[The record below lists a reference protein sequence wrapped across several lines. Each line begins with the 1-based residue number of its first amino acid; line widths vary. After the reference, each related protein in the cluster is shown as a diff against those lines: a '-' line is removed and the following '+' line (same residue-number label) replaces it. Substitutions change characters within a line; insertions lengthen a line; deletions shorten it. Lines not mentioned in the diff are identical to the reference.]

1 MAFKCIENSEITTI
15 GDKKYLAIYLKQKF
29 IPVFSINGNS
39 IAHNPIL
46 IEEPSKDKDYN
57 AISKLSITLNKLCTF
72 TEEQQVKNLE
82 AFKDKE
88 LIEELIKR
96 AKEHTEEENQ
106 NIEKQVKGKVDTTI
120 VNNTLLYIFQLS
132 DSYETE
138 NEDFYS
144 ICGKFRYFL
153 GKKIGYDLD
162 GSFIPQPML
171 NFEFYEKY
179 FPEMEPYDF
188 QILTEELIAIYI
200 SFFLGFFRSKKL
212 YHLVSVN
219 A

>member
-1 MAFKCIENSEITTI
+1 MAFQCIENSEITTI
-15 GDKKYLAIYLKQKF
+15 SDKKYLAIYLKQKF
-29 IPVFSINGNS
+29 IPVFSINGNL

-57 AISKLSITLNKLCTF
+57 AISKLSITLNKLCIF

-96 AKEHTEEENQ
+96 ARENSNEESKGV
-106 NIEKQVKGKVDTTI
+106 EKQVKEKIDTAI
-120 VNNTLLYIFQLS
+120 VSNTLLDIFQLS
-132 DSYETE
+132 DSYETDS
-138 NEDFYS
+138 EDFYS
-144 ICGKFRYFL
+144 ICGKFRDFL

-162 GSFIPQPML
+162 GAFIPQPML
-171 NFEFYEKY
+171 SFEYYEKY
-179 FPEMEPYDF
+179 FPEIEPYDF